1 MRYFCIVLFLVL
13 SNFGCS
19 ERDKEYSMMLD
30 YFEKNG
36 IVKFDKDLIIIYNL
50 EGCYSCI
57 NSLNNLQTELS
68 ANLDIGAVMVGADI
82 HQIRKNFNNDIVLFT
97 DKQKLIQRYY
107 SNFSNGIIV
116 ELNNKKLINIK
127 NEQEVSNYRHSL

>member
-1 MRYFCIVLFLVL
+1 
-13 SNFGCS
+13 
-19 ERDKEYSMMLD
+19 
-30 YFEKNG
+30 
-36 IVKFDKDLIIIYNL
+36 
-50 EGCYSCI
+50 
-57 NSLNNLQTELS
+57 LQTELS